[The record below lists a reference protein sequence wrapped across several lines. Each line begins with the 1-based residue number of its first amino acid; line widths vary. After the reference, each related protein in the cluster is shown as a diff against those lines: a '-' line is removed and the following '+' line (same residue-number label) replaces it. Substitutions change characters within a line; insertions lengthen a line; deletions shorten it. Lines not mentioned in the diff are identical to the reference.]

1 MTGDGAA
8 GTRAGGSRP
17 RVLITVPCLE
27 LAGGVANYYRTL
39 RPHLDSAK
47 TYFEIGV
54 RPGQASGLAGGWGG
68 IWRLLAD
75 YWRFHRAL
83 RQHPVDIV
91 HINPSLG
98 ARSIV
103 RDGLFLLIAKAHGRP
118 VLVFFRGW
126 DPACEAAIRT
136 RYARLFRLVY
146 GRAAVLVVLAEEF
159 RDSLRALGLVAPI
172 IVDTTVV
179 PDSAFEQEPPGGP
192 GRPTETRACEV
203 LYLSRLDRDK
213 GLAQAIE
220 AVLLLRRQF
229 PAVTLAIA
237 GEGPERSAGEALVQ
251 SRGAGG
257 IRFEGH
263 LDNDARARA
272 FRRADIF
279 LFPTFFGEGMPNA
292 VLEAMAFGLPVIT
305 RAVGGIR
312 DFFEDGRMG
321 FVTDSRDPSVFARFL
336 ARLVADPALRA
347 SMGQYNREY
356 ARRRFAAPV
365 VAARLLEIY
374 AQVGRQSQ
382 AH

>member
-1 MTGDGAA
+1 MRVA
-8 GTRAGGSRP
+8 GP
-17 RVLITVPCLE
+17 
-27 LAGGVANYYRTL
+27 
-39 RPHLDSAK
+39 
-47 TYFEIGV
+47 
-54 RPGQASGLAGGWGG
+54 AGGWAG
-68 IWRLLAD
+68 IRRLLAD
-75 YWRFHRAL
+75 YWHFHREL
-83 RQHPVDIV
+83 SQHPVDIV
-91 HINPSLG
+91 HINPSLNR
-98 ARSIV
+98 RSVV
-103 RDGLFLLIAKAHGRP
+103 RDGLFLLIAKAHRRP

-126 DPACEAAIRT
+126 DPACEAAIRA

-146 GRAAVLVVLAEEF
+146 GRADVFVVLAEEF

-179 PDSAFEQEPPGGP
+179 PDSAFEEEPPGGS
-192 GRPTETRACEV
+192 GRTMGPDACEV

-213 GLAQAIE
+213 GLVEAIE
-220 AVLLLRRQF
+220 AVLLLRQQF

-237 GEGPERSAGEALVQ
+237 GEGPERSAGEALVR
-251 SRGAGG
+251 SRGLEG

-263 LDNDARARA
+263 LDNDARATA

-321 FVTDSRDPSVFARFL
+321 FVTESRDPSVFAGFL

-347 SMGQYNREY
+347 SMGRYNREY
-356 ARRRFAAPV
+356 ARGRFAASV

-374 AQVGRQSQ
+374 AQVGRQPQ